1 MTRSSMRAL
10 ASRFCSETSGNAL
23 IEFAYTLP
31 LLVGLGGYGIEMA
44 NLAVVSHKVSQSA
57 MALSDNMSRIGQ
69 ANSLAVTQ
77 IREADVNDSFI
88 GVKRQTEG
96 LDLTNNGRI
105 ILSSLEQNA
114 QGGQWI
120 HWQRCIG
127 TKNASSAYGPQ
138 GTGATGTGF
147 LGMGPAS
154 SRIQAPPDSAV
165 MFVEVVYDYKPLFT
179 TMFIPAR
186 VIRFE
191 SSFIVRD
198 SRDLTQIYNP
208 SPAAPVATCATFAA

>member
-1 MTRSSMRAL
+1 MKRLSLRAL
-10 ASRFCSETSGNAL
+10 AAHFRHDTSGNAL

-44 NLAVVSHKVSQSA
+44 NLAVVSHKVSQAA
-57 MALSDNMSRIGQ
+57 MSLSDNASRIG
-69 ANSLAVTQ
+69 ATNSLAVTQ

-88 GVKRQTEG
+88 GVKRQTDG
-96 LDLTNNGRI
+96 LDLTNNGRV
-105 ILSSLEQNA
+105 ILSSLERNA
-114 QGGQWI
+114 EGGQWI

-127 TKNASSAYGPQ
+127 TKSAASAYGPQ
-138 GTGATGTGF
+138 GTGSTGTGF
-147 LGMGPAS
+147 PGMGPAS

-191 SSFIVRD
+191 SSYIVRD

-208 SPAAPVATCATFAA
+208 APAAAVSSCATFTA